1 MSSLLRIGGDPTT
14 WHVSTTIGPLS
25 SSSGPMVLDVDEP
38 LRGVLLLSP
47 RAMGSAVMLPMP
59 GLDYHHGHA
68 PNGIIL
74 PQQAWLYVPSTTG
87 PDPFSNPQRLYLVAK
102 NIVEL
107 HKEITAAM
115 TQESFVTLDLAPV
128 ADPSAAAASTGDANT
143 GDASTGDASAAD
155 YGSIVLNFG
164 ALPFVVLCLAPPG
177 A

>member
-1 MSSLLRIGGDPTT
+1 MSSLLRIDGDPTS
-14 WHVSTTIGPLS
+14 WRVSTTIGPLS
-25 SSSGPMVLDVDEP
+25 SSSGPVALDVDEP
-38 LRGVLLLSP
+38 VKGVLLLSP
-47 RAMGSAVMLPMP
+47 RAMGSAVILPLP
-59 GLDYHHGHA
+59 GFDYHGHV

-87 PDPFSNPQRLYLVAK
+87 PDPFSSPQRLYLVAK

-115 TQESFVTLDLAPV
+115 TQGSFLTLDLAKV
-128 ADPSAAAASTGDANT
+128 ADPSATAASA
-143 GDASTGDASAAD
+143 ADASAAPAGAD
-155 YGSIVLNFG
+155 EPHGRIVLNFG